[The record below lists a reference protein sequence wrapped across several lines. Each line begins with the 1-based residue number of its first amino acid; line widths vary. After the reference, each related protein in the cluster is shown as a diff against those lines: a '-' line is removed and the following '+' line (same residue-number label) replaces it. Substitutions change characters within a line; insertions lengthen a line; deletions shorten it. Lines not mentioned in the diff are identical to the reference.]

1 MKKPEKKL
9 KKIHSL
15 RHQITAYF
23 IGLLFLSIL
32 TITVINGA
40 FLEKYYVTKKIDV
53 LLDLRTTL
61 ENTDI
66 DKMMN
71 SDSSE
76 GSESIPDEIQRAC
89 SRNNLSW
96 VIIDSSNTSWLS
108 WGENEKML
116 QSKLFGYVYDLDED
130 GDKSRTLK
138 QGDNYTIQQSHDRFA
153 GMDYVECWGQLDDEH
168 YFIIRTPLESIR
180 ESANISNKFYFAVGL
195 AIIVVSGLMIMLVTK
210 RITRP
215 ISELTDLSKKM
226 SDLDFEAKY
235 ESKVGNEIDVLGD
248 NFNRMSSQLETTISE
263 LKSANNELQRDIED
277 KIKIDKM
284 RKEFLDNVSHEL
296 KTPIALIQGYAE
308 GLKENISDDPESRE
322 FYCDV
327 IMDEASKMNK
337 LVKNL
342 LTLNQLESGKD
353 AVVMERFDIVS
364 LIRGVLQTMNIMIG
378 QKEANVIFE
387 AEKPVYVWA
396 DEFKIEEVVTN
407 YVSNALNHLDG
418 EKEIEI
424 KLQDMDTQN
433 DTKTQDGNDPQSGNA
448 TKYSVNTATEN
459 MAVETATTE
468 PEKKSRRGI
477 LRKKEKVQERTGNS
491 ITEQNEQENALKD
504 SSASD
509 FSSEN
514 ATESTGE
521 PTQDTEGS
529 TNRKVTE
536 EVTEPAE
543 KPKQENSRWEKE
555 PENVEMKLWDVG
567 KDQVETGSLKDL
579 LDGSDED
586 LEEWKD

>member
-71 SDSSE
+71 SDSGE
-76 GSESIPDEIQRAC
+76 GSESIPDEVQRAS

-138 QGDNYTIQQSHDRFA
+138 EGDNYTIQQSHDRFA
-153 GMDYVECWGQLDDEH
+153 GMDYVECWGQLDDDH

-180 ESANISNKFYFAVGL
+180 ESANISNKFYF
-195 AIIVVSGLMIMLVTK
+195 VVGLMIIILSGLIIMVVTR

-215 ISELTDLSKKM
+215 ISELTELSRKM

-308 GLKENISDDPESRE
+308 GLKENITDDEESKD
-322 FYCDV
+322 FYCEV
-327 IMDEASKMNK
+327 IADEAKKMNAM
-337 LVKNL
+337 VKKL
-342 LTLNQLESGKD
+342 LTLNQIEFGNNQLS
-353 AVVMERFDIVS
+353 MQRFDVCQMIQNKINS
-364 LIRGVLQTMNIMIG
+364 SQILFKKKNNKVL
-378 QKEANVIFE
+378 FE
-387 AEKPVYVWA
+387 EQGPVYAWA
-396 DEFKIEEVVTN
+396 DELMIEEVFSN
-407 YVSNALNHLDG
+407 YLSNALNHVYENGTIRIWFERMDSNLRIHVYNDG
-418 EKEIEI
+418 KCI
-424 KLQDMDTQN
+424 
-433 DTKTQDGNDPQSGNA
+433 
-448 TKYSVNTATEN
+448 
-459 MAVETATTE
+459 
-468 PEKKSRRGI
+468 PE
-477 LRKKEKVQERTGNS
+477 
-491 ITEQNEQENALKD
+491 
-504 SSASD
+504 
-509 FSSEN
+509 
-514 ATESTGE
+514 
-521 PTQDTEGS
+521 
-529 TNRKVTE
+529 E
-536 EVTEPAE
+536 EL
-543 KPKQENSRWEKE
+543 N
-555 PENVEMKLWDVG
+555 KLWIKFYKVDKARTREYGGNGIGLSIVAATMKAHG
-567 KDQVETGSLKDL
+567 KDFGVANKENGVDFYFDL
-579 LDGSDED
+579 DAKIKS
-586 LEEWKD
+586 